1 VALRRLAPEDLGSV
15 EGRSTYLFEGHPI
28 AVVPLATTLGL
39 REHAAIARAHEKLP
53 GLVLAA
59 ETKQVIVLVDELIGE
74 QDIVVKNLGRRIK
87 RLKHLSGATLLAT
100 GRIAVVL
107 HVPDVVRT
115 ALARVGAAAFVK
127 GKQEV
132 RTRILIAEDSLTTR
146 TLEKTILE
154 AAGYE
159 VLVAADGAEAWQL
172 LNDQGADLVV
182 SDVEMPRMDGLTLA
196 ATIRASKRFRSLPV
210 VLMTSLDQPEH
221 KQRGADA
228 GADAYLVKSAFDQ
241 TALLDIIRQLT

>member
-1 VALRRLAPEDLGSV
+1 M
-15 EGRSTYLFEGHPI
+15 
-28 AVVPLATTLGL
+28 
-39 REHAAIARAHEKLP
+39 
-53 GLVLAA
+53 LAA
-59 ETKQVIVLVDELIGE
+59 EGKQVVVLVDELNSE
-74 QDIVVKNLGRRIK
+74 QDNVVKNLGRRIK

-100 GRIAVVL
+100 GRIAFVL
-107 HVPDVVRT
+107 HIPDVVRT
-115 ALARVGAAAFVK
+115 ALARMTTTAFATTR
-127 GKQEV
+127 QEV

-172 LNDQGADLVV
+172 LNEHGADLVV

-196 ATIRASKRFRSLPV
+196 ATIRASKRFRNLPV

-221 KQRGADA
+221 KRRGAEA

-241 TALLDIIRQLT
+241 TALLDIIRQLI